1 MPRKT
6 SSRKLK
12 GPMTD
17 LKAIEPGETK
27 VLKLGESL
35 EYNFS
40 HSQLDVFLSIGDN
53 TIQLPFNA

>member
-1 MPRKT
+1 
-6 SSRKLK
+6 
-12 GPMTD
+12 MTD

-27 VLKLGESL
+27 VLKLEESL

-40 HSQLDVFLSIGDN
+40 HTQLDVFLSIGDN